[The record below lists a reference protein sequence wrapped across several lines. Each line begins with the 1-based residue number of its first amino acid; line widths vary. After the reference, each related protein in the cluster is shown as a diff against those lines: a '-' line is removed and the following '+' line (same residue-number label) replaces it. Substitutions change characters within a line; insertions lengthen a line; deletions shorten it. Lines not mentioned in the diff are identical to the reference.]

1 MKTYQVG
8 GAVRDRLLGLPVHDI
23 DYVVVGS
30 SVKEMLG
37 NGFRPVGSHF
47 PVFLHPQTQHEYA
60 LARTERKT
68 APGHQGFVFHADPSI
83 RLADD
88 LKRRDLTINAM
99 AQEVNASGEL
109 VGHLI
114 DPYRGKVDLE
124 QGTFRHLSDAF
135 SEDPLR
141 VLRVAR
147 FAARFPTF
155 MIAPE
160 TLAIMKYMVG
170 KSELTTLSKERIWQ
184 ELARALRSQAPE
196 RFIDVLEECG
206 ALEEIWP
213 TAFTVQWRNMSS
225 RKEMLAQLN
234 QVVAIH
240 PEIDKRLAIL
250 LKKLKPV
257 EISTWGGELRVPN
270 EITEY
275 CFAVAEFEACHEFVL
290 SPHIVLDLF
299 NRTDVWRKP
308 ARFTE
313 VMKLF
318 ESIGVGVA
326 NWSKL
331 VNAALQVD
339 GGQIAAKISQLGSSS
354 NLGEQIHQ
362 AVVHARLMAI
372 SQALDQ

>member
-1 MKTYQVG
+1 LKTYQVG

-83 RLADD
+83 RLEDD

-124 QGTFRHLSDAF
+124 QGIFRHLSDAF

-155 MIAPE
+155 TIAPE
-160 TLAIMKYMVG
+160 TLAIMKHMVS
-170 KSELTTLSKERIWQ
+170 KDELKTLSKERIWQ

-225 RKEMLAQLN
+225 KKEMLAQLN

-354 NLGEQIHQ
+354 NLGEEIHQ

-372 SQALDQ
+372 SQALD

>member
-83 RLADD
+83 QLEDD

-114 DPYRGKVDLE
+114 DPYRGKADLE
-124 QGTFRHLSDAF
+124 QGIFRHLSDAF

-155 MIAPE
+155 TIAPE
-160 TLAIMKYMVG
+160 TLAIMKHMVS
-170 KSELTTLSKERIWQ
+170 KDELKTLSKERIWQ

-225 RKEMLAQLN
+225 KKEMLAQLN
-234 QVVAIH
+234 QVVAVH

-354 NLGEQIHQ
+354 NLGEEIHQ

-372 SQALDQ
+372 SQALD

>member
-1 MKTYQVG
+1 LKTYQVG

-83 RLADD
+83 QLEDD

-114 DPYRGKVDLE
+114 DPYQGTVDLE
-124 QGTFRHLSDAF
+124 QGIFRHLSDAF

-155 MIAPE
+155 TIAPE
-160 TLAIMKYMVG
+160 TLAIMKHMVN
-170 KSELTTLSKERIWQ
+170 KDELKTLSKERIWQ

-225 RKEMLAQLN
+225 RKEMLAQLK

-250 LKKLKPV
+250 LKKLKPGD
-257 EISTWGGELRVPN
+257 ISTWGGELRVPN

-290 SPHIVLDLF
+290 SPQIVLDLF

-372 SQALDQ
+372 SQALD

>member
-83 RLADD
+83 QLEDD

-109 VGHLI
+109 IGHLI

-124 QGTFRHLSDAF
+124 QGIFRHLSDAF

-155 MIAPE
+155 TIAPE
-160 TLAIMKYMVG
+160 TLAIMKHMVS
-170 KSELTTLSKERIWQ
+170 KDELKTLSKERIWQ
-184 ELARALRSQAPE
+184 ELARALRSQAPQ

-225 RKEMLAQLN
+225 RKEMLAQLK

-290 SPHIVLDLF
+290 SPQIVLDLF

-372 SQALDQ
+372 SQALD

>member
-83 RLADD
+83 QLEDD

-114 DPYRGKVDLE
+114 DPYQGTVDLE
-124 QGTFRHLSDAF
+124 QGIFRHLSDAF

-155 MIAPE
+155 TIAPE
-160 TLAIMKYMVG
+160 TLAIMKHMVS
-170 KSELTTLSKERIWQ
+170 KDELKTLSKERIWQ

-225 RKEMLAQLN
+225 RKEMLAQLK

-250 LKKLKPV
+250 LKKLKPGD
-257 EISTWGGELRVPN
+257 ISTWGGELRVPN

-290 SPHIVLDLF
+290 SPHIALDLF

-372 SQALDQ
+372 SQALD

>member
-83 RLADD
+83 QLEDD

-114 DPYRGKVDLE
+114 DPYRGKADLE
-124 QGTFRHLSDAF
+124 QGIFRHLSDAF

-155 MIAPE
+155 TIAPE
-160 TLAIMKYMVG
+160 TLAIMKHMVS
-170 KSELTTLSKERIWQ
+170 KDELKTLSKERIWQ

-225 RKEMLAQLN
+225 KKEMLAQLN

-290 SPHIVLDLF
+290 SPQIVLDLF

-372 SQALDQ
+372 SQALD

>member
-114 DPYRGKVDLE
+114 DPYQGTVDLE
-124 QGTFRHLSDAF
+124 QGIFRHLSDAF

-155 MIAPE
+155 TIAPE
-160 TLAIMKYMVG
+160 TLAIMKHMVN
-170 KSELTTLSKERIWQ
+170 KDELKTLSKERIWQ

-225 RKEMLAQLN
+225 RKEMRAQLN

-290 SPHIVLDLF
+290 SPQIVLDLF

-372 SQALDQ
+372 SQALD

>member
-1 MKTYQVG
+1 LKTYQVG

-83 RLADD
+83 QLEDD

-109 VGHLI
+109 IGHLI

-124 QGTFRHLSDAF
+124 QGIFRHLSDAF

-155 MIAPE
+155 TIAPE
-160 TLAIMKYMVG
+160 TLAIMKHMVS
-170 KSELTTLSKERIWQ
+170 KDELKTLSKERIWQ
-184 ELARALRSQAPE
+184 ELARALRSQAPQ

-225 RKEMLAQLN
+225 RKEMLAQLK

-250 LKKLKPV
+250 LKKLKPGD
-257 EISTWGGELRVPN
+257 ISTWGGELRVPN

-290 SPHIVLDLF
+290 SPQIVLDLF

-372 SQALDQ
+372 SQALD

>member
-83 RLADD
+83 RLEDD

-124 QGTFRHLSDAF
+124 QGIFRHLSDAF

-155 MIAPE
+155 TIAPE
-160 TLAIMKYMVG
+160 TLAIMKHMVS
-170 KSELTTLSKERIWQ
+170 KDELKTLSKERIWQ

-354 NLGEQIHQ
+354 NLGEEIHQ

-372 SQALDQ
+372 SQALD

>member
-83 RLADD
+83 QLEDD

-124 QGTFRHLSDAF
+124 QGIFRHLSDAF

-155 MIAPE
+155 TIAPE
-160 TLAIMKYMVG
+160 TLAIMKHMVN
-170 KSELTTLSKERIWQ
+170 KDELKTLSKERIWQ

-234 QVVAIH
+234 QVVAVH

-250 LKKLKPV
+250 LKKLKPA

-372 SQALDQ
+372 SEALD

>member
-1 MKTYQVG
+1 LKTYQVG

-83 RLADD
+83 QLEDD

-114 DPYRGKVDLE
+114 DPYQGTVDLE
-124 QGTFRHLSDAF
+124 QGIFRHLSDAF

-155 MIAPE
+155 TIAPE
-160 TLAIMKYMVG
+160 TLAIMKHMVS

-225 RKEMLAQLN
+225 RKEMLAQLK

-250 LKKLKPV
+250 LKKLKPGD
-257 EISTWGGELRVPN
+257 ISTWGGELRVPN

-290 SPHIVLDLF
+290 SPQIVLDLF

-372 SQALDQ
+372 SQALD

>member
-68 APGHQGFVFHADPSI
+68 APGHQGFIFHADPSI
-83 RLADD
+83 QLEDD

-124 QGTFRHLSDAF
+124 QGIFRHLSDAF

-155 MIAPE
+155 TIAPE
-160 TLAIMKYMVG
+160 TLAIMKHMVS
-170 KSELTTLSKERIWQ
+170 KDELKTLSKERIWQ

-225 RKEMLAQLN
+225 RKEMLAQLK

-250 LKKLKPV
+250 LKKLKPGD
-257 EISTWGGELRVPN
+257 ISTWGGELRVPN

-290 SPHIVLDLF
+290 SPQIVLDLF

-372 SQALDQ
+372 SQALD

>member
-1 MKTYQVG
+1 LKTYQVG

-83 RLADD
+83 QLEDD

-124 QGTFRHLSDAF
+124 QGIFRHLSDAF

-155 MIAPE
+155 TIAPE
-160 TLAIMKYMVG
+160 TLAIMKYMVS
-170 KSELTTLSKERIWQ
+170 KDELKTLSKERIWQ

-234 QVVAIH
+234 QVVAVH

-275 CFAVAEFEACHEFVL
+275 CFAVAEFEACHEFVP

-354 NLGEQIHQ
+354 NLGEEIHQ

-372 SQALDQ
+372 SQALD

>member
-68 APGHQGFVFHADPSI
+68 APGHQGFIFHADPSI
-83 RLADD
+83 QLEDD

-114 DPYRGKVDLE
+114 DPYQGTVDLE
-124 QGTFRHLSDAF
+124 QGIFRHLSDAF

-155 MIAPE
+155 TIAPE
-160 TLAIMKYMVG
+160 TLAIMKHMVS
-170 KSELTTLSKERIWQ
+170 KDELKTLSKERIWQ

-225 RKEMLAQLN
+225 RKEMLAQLK

-250 LKKLKPV
+250 LKKLKPGD
-257 EISTWGGELRVPN
+257 ISTWGGELRVPN

-290 SPHIVLDLF
+290 SPQIVLDLF

-372 SQALDQ
+372 SQALD

>member
-8 GAVRDRLLGLPVHDI
+8 GAVRDRLLGLSVHDI

-30 SVKEMLG
+30 TVKEMLA
-37 NGFRPVGSHF
+37 NGFRPVGSYF

-68 APGHQGFVFHADPSI
+68 APGHQGFVFHADRSI
-83 RLADD
+83 QLEDD

-124 QGTFRHLSDAF
+124 QGIFRHLSDAF

-155 MIAPE
+155 TIAPE
-160 TLAIMKYMVG
+160 TLAIMKHMVS
-170 KSELTTLSKERIWQ
+170 KDELKTLSKERIWQ

-225 RKEMLAQLN
+225 KKEMLAQLN

-250 LKKLKPV
+250 LKKLKPA

-354 NLGEQIHQ
+354 NLGEEIHQ

-372 SQALDQ
+372 SQALD

>member
-1 MKTYQVG
+1 MKIYQVG

-30 SVKEMLG
+30 SVEEMLA

-68 APGHQGFVFHADPSI
+68 APGHQGFIFHADPSI
-83 RLADD
+83 QLEDD

-114 DPYRGKVDLE
+114 DPYQGTVDLE
-124 QGTFRHLSDAF
+124 QGIFRHLSDAF

-155 MIAPE
+155 TIAPE
-160 TLAIMKYMVG
+160 TLAIMKHMVS
-170 KSELTTLSKERIWQ
+170 KDELKTLSKERIWQ

-225 RKEMLAQLN
+225 RKEMLAQLK

-250 LKKLKPV
+250 LKKLKPGD
-257 EISTWGGELRVPN
+257 ISTWGGELRVPN

-290 SPHIVLDLF
+290 SPQIVLDLF

-372 SQALDQ
+372 SQALD

>member
-124 QGTFRHLSDAF
+124 QGIFRHLSDAF

-155 MIAPE
+155 TIAPE
-160 TLAIMKYMVG
+160 TLAIMKHMVS
-170 KSELTTLSKERIWQ
+170 KDELKTLSKERIWQ

-225 RKEMLAQLN
+225 KKEMLAQLN

-354 NLGEQIHQ
+354 NLGEEIHQ

-372 SQALDQ
+372 SQALD

>member
-68 APGHQGFVFHADPSI
+68 APGHQGFIFHADPSI
-83 RLADD
+83 QLEDD

-109 VGHLI
+109 IGHLI

-124 QGTFRHLSDAF
+124 QGIFRHLSDAF

-170 KSELTTLSKERIWQ
+170 KDELTTLSKERIWQ

-196 RFIDVLEECG
+196 RFIDILEECG

-225 RKEMLAQLN
+225 RKEMLAQLK

-250 LKKLKPV
+250 LKKLKPGD
-257 EISTWGGELRVPN
+257 ISTWGGELRVPN

-290 SPHIVLDLF
+290 SPQIVLDLF

-372 SQALDQ
+372 SQALD

>member
-1 MKTYQVG
+1 LKTYQVG

-83 RLADD
+83 QLEDD

-124 QGTFRHLSDAF
+124 QGIFRHLSDAF

-155 MIAPE
+155 TIAPE
-160 TLAIMKYMVG
+160 TLAIMKHMVS
-170 KSELTTLSKERIWQ
+170 KDELKTLSKERIWQ

-225 RKEMLAQLN
+225 RKEMLAQLK

-250 LKKLKPV
+250 LKKLKPGD
-257 EISTWGGELRVPN
+257 ISTWGGELRVPN

-290 SPHIVLDLF
+290 SPQIVLDLF

-372 SQALDQ
+372 SQALD

>member
-83 RLADD
+83 QLEDD

-124 QGTFRHLSDAF
+124 QGIFRHLSDAF

-155 MIAPE
+155 TIAPE
-160 TLAIMKYMVG
+160 TLAIMKHMVS
-170 KSELTTLSKERIWQ
+170 KDELKTLSKERIWQ

-290 SPHIVLDLF
+290 SPNIVLDLF

-354 NLGEQIHQ
+354 NLGEEIHQ

-372 SQALDQ
+372 SQALD

>member
-83 RLADD
+83 QLEDD

-124 QGTFRHLSDAF
+124 QGIFRHLSDAF

-155 MIAPE
+155 TIAPE
-160 TLAIMKYMVG
+160 TLAIMKHMVS
-170 KSELTTLSKERIWQ
+170 KDELKTLSKERIWQ

-275 CFAVAEFEACHEFVL
+275 CFAVAEFEACHEFVP

-362 AVVHARLMAI
+362 AVVHARLLAI
-372 SQALDQ
+372 SQALD

>member
-68 APGHQGFVFHADPSI
+68 APGHQGFIFHADPSI
-83 RLADD
+83 QLEDD

-109 VGHLI
+109 IGHLI
-114 DPYRGKVDLE
+114 DPYQGTVDLE
-124 QGTFRHLSDAF
+124 QGIFRHLSDAF

-155 MIAPE
+155 TIAPE
-160 TLAIMKYMVG
+160 TLAIMKHMVS
-170 KSELTTLSKERIWQ
+170 KDELKTLSKERIWQ

-225 RKEMLAQLN
+225 RKEMLAQLK

-290 SPHIVLDLF
+290 SPQIVLDLF

-372 SQALDQ
+372 SQALD

>member
-1 MKTYQVG
+1 LKTYQVG

-83 RLADD
+83 QLEDD

-109 VGHLI
+109 IGHLI
-114 DPYRGKVDLE
+114 DPYQGTVDLE
-124 QGTFRHLSDAF
+124 QGIFRHLSDAF

-155 MIAPE
+155 TIAPE
-160 TLAIMKYMVG
+160 TLAIMKHMVS
-170 KSELTTLSKERIWQ
+170 KDELKTLSKERIWQ
-184 ELARALRSQAPE
+184 ELARALRSQAPQ

-234 QVVAIH
+234 QVVGIH

-250 LKKLKPV
+250 LKKLKPGD
-257 EISTWGGELRVPN
+257 ISTWGGELRVPN

-290 SPHIVLDLF
+290 SPQIVLDLF

-372 SQALDQ
+372 SQALD

>member
-83 RLADD
+83 QLEDD

-124 QGTFRHLSDAF
+124 QGIFRHLSDAF

-155 MIAPE
+155 TIAPE
-160 TLAIMKYMVG
+160 TLAIMKHMVN
-170 KSELTTLSKERIWQ
+170 KDELKTLSKERIWQ
-184 ELARALRSQAPE
+184 ELAKALRSQAPE

-206 ALEEIWP
+206 ALEKIWP

-225 RKEMLAQLN
+225 KKEMLAQLN

-275 CFAVAEFEACHEFVL
+275 CFAVAEFEACHEFVP

-339 GGQIAAKISQLGSSS
+339 GGQIAAKISQLGLSS
-354 NLGEQIHQ
+354 NLGEEIHQ

-372 SQALDQ
+372 SQALD

>member
-83 RLADD
+83 QLEDD

-114 DPYRGKVDLE
+114 DPYQGTVDLE
-124 QGTFRHLSDAF
+124 QGIFRHLSDAF

-155 MIAPE
+155 TIAPE
-160 TLAIMKYMVG
+160 TLAIMKHMVS
-170 KSELTTLSKERIWQ
+170 KDELKTLSKERIWQ

-225 RKEMLAQLN
+225 RKEMLAQLK

-250 LKKLKPV
+250 LKKLKPGD
-257 EISTWGGELRVPN
+257 ISTWGGELRVPN

-290 SPHIVLDLF
+290 SPQIVLDLF

-362 AVVHARLMAI
+362 AVVHARLTAI
-372 SQALDQ
+372 SQALD

>member
-83 RLADD
+83 QLEED

-114 DPYRGKVDLE
+114 DPYQGTVDLE
-124 QGTFRHLSDAF
+124 QGIFRHLSDAF

-155 MIAPE
+155 TIAPE
-160 TLAIMKYMVG
+160 TLAIMKHMVS
-170 KSELTTLSKERIWQ
+170 KDELKTLSKERIWQ

-225 RKEMLAQLN
+225 RKEMLAQLK

-250 LKKLKPV
+250 LKKLKPGD
-257 EISTWGGELRVPN
+257 ISTWGGELRVPN

-290 SPHIVLDLF
+290 SPQIVLDLF

-372 SQALDQ
+372 SQALD

>member
-83 RLADD
+83 QLEDD

-109 VGHLI
+109 IGHLI

-124 QGTFRHLSDAF
+124 QGIFRHLSDAF

-155 MIAPE
+155 TIAPE
-160 TLAIMKYMVG
+160 TLAIMKHMVS
-170 KSELTTLSKERIWQ
+170 KDELKTLSKERIWQ
-184 ELARALRSQAPE
+184 ELARALRSQAPQ

-234 QVVAIH
+234 QVVGIH

-250 LKKLKPV
+250 LKKLKPGD
-257 EISTWGGELRVPN
+257 ISTWGGELRVPN

-290 SPHIVLDLF
+290 SPQIVLDLF

-372 SQALDQ
+372 SQALD

>member
-124 QGTFRHLSDAF
+124 QGIFRHLSDAF

-155 MIAPE
+155 TIAPE
-160 TLAIMKYMVG
+160 TLAIMKHMVS
-170 KSELTTLSKERIWQ
+170 KDELKTLSKERIWQ

-213 TAFTVQWRNMSS
+213 TAFTVQWQNISS
-225 RKEMLAQLN
+225 REEMLTQLN

-240 PEIDKRLAIL
+240 PELDKRLAIL
-250 LKKLKPV
+250 LKKLKPE
-257 EISTWGGELRVPN
+257 EIGAWGDELRIPN
-270 EITEY
+270 DITEY
-275 CFAVAEFEACHEFVL
+275 CFTMAEFEECREFIL
-290 SPHIVLDLF
+290 SPQIVLDLF

-308 ARFTE
+308 TRFTE

-318 ESIGVGVA
+318 ESIGVGIA
-326 NWSKL
+326 NWPKL
-331 VNAALQVD
+331 LNAALQVD
-339 GGQIAAKISQLGSSS
+339 GGQIAAKISQQGSSS

>member
-124 QGTFRHLSDAF
+124 QGIFRHLSDAF

-155 MIAPE
+155 TIAPE
-160 TLAIMKYMVG
+160 TLAIMKYMVS
-170 KSELTTLSKERIWQ
+170 KDELKTLSKERIWQ

-225 RKEMLAQLN
+225 KKEMLAQLN

-372 SQALDQ
+372 SQALD

>member
-124 QGTFRHLSDAF
+124 QGIFRHLSDAF

-155 MIAPE
+155 TIAPE
-160 TLAIMKYMVG
+160 TLAIMKHMVS
-170 KSELTTLSKERIWQ
+170 KDELKTLSKERIWQ

-225 RKEMLAQLN
+225 KKEMLAQLN

-290 SPHIVLDLF
+290 SPQIVLDLF

-372 SQALDQ
+372 SQALD

>member
-83 RLADD
+83 QLEDD

-114 DPYRGKVDLE
+114 DPYQGKVDLE
-124 QGTFRHLSDAF
+124 QGIFRHLSDAF

-155 MIAPE
+155 TIAPE
-160 TLAIMKYMVG
+160 TLAIMKYMVS
-170 KSELTTLSKERIWQ
+170 KDELKTLSKERIWQ
-184 ELARALRSQAPE
+184 ELAKALRSQAPE

-275 CFAVAEFEACHEFVL
+275 CFAVAEFEACHEFVP

-354 NLGEQIHQ
+354 NLGEEIHQ

-372 SQALDQ
+372 SQALD

>member
-83 RLADD
+83 QLEDD

-114 DPYRGKVDLE
+114 DPYQGTVDLE
-124 QGTFRHLSDAF
+124 QGIFRHLSDAF

-155 MIAPE
+155 TIAPE
-160 TLAIMKYMVG
+160 TLAIMKHMVS
-170 KSELTTLSKERIWQ
+170 KDELKTLSKERIWQ

-213 TAFTVQWRNMSS
+213 TAFTVQWRNISS
-225 RKEMLAQLN
+225 RKEMRAQLN

-354 NLGEQIHQ
+354 NLGEEIHQ

-372 SQALDQ
+372 SQALD

>member
-83 RLADD
+83 QLEDD

-114 DPYRGKVDLE
+114 DPYQGTVDLE
-124 QGTFRHLSDAF
+124 QGIFRHLSDAF
-135 SEDPLR
+135 SDDPLR

-155 MIAPE
+155 TIAPE
-160 TLAIMKYMVG
+160 TLAIMKHMVS
-170 KSELTTLSKERIWQ
+170 KDELKTLSKERIWQ

-225 RKEMLAQLN
+225 RKEMLAQLK

-250 LKKLKPV
+250 LKKLKPGD
-257 EISTWGGELRVPN
+257 ISTWGGELRVPN

-290 SPHIVLDLF
+290 SPQIVLDLF

-372 SQALDQ
+372 SQALD

>member
-83 RLADD
+83 QLEDD

-109 VGHLI
+109 IGHLI
-114 DPYRGKVDLE
+114 DPYQGTVDLE
-124 QGTFRHLSDAF
+124 QGIFRHLSDAF

-155 MIAPE
+155 TIAPE
-160 TLAIMKYMVG
+160 TLAIMKHMVS
-170 KSELTTLSKERIWQ
+170 KDELKTLSKERIWQ
-184 ELARALRSQAPE
+184 ELARALRSQAPQ

-225 RKEMLAQLN
+225 RKEMLAQLK

-250 LKKLKPV
+250 LKKLKPGD
-257 EISTWGGELRVPN
+257 ISTWGGELRVPN

-290 SPHIVLDLF
+290 SPQIVLDLF

-372 SQALDQ
+372 SQALD

>member
-83 RLADD
+83 QLEDD

-109 VGHLI
+109 IGHLI
-114 DPYRGKVDLE
+114 DPYQGTVDLE
-124 QGTFRHLSDAF
+124 QGIFRHLSDAF

-155 MIAPE
+155 TIAPE
-160 TLAIMKYMVG
+160 TLAIMKHMVS
-170 KSELTTLSKERIWQ
+170 KDELKTLSKERIWQ

-250 LKKLKPV
+250 LKKLKPGD
-257 EISTWGGELRVPN
+257 ISTWGGELRVPN

-290 SPHIVLDLF
+290 SPQIVLDLF

-372 SQALDQ
+372 SQALD

>member
-23 DYVVVGS
+23 DYVVLGS
-30 SVKEMLG
+30 SVEEMLA

-83 RLADD
+83 QLEDD

-155 MIAPE
+155 TIAPE
-160 TLAIMKYMVG
+160 TLAIMKYMVS
-170 KSELTTLSKERIWQ
+170 KDELKTLSKERIWQ

-225 RKEMLAQLN
+225 KKEMLAQLN

-257 EISTWGGELRVPN
+257 EISAWGGELRVPN

-290 SPHIVLDLF
+290 SPQIVLDLF

-372 SQALDQ
+372 SQALD

>member
-1 MKTYQVG
+1 LKTYQVG

-83 RLADD
+83 QLEDD

-114 DPYRGKVDLE
+114 DPYQGTVDLE
-124 QGTFRHLSDAF
+124 QGIFRHLSDAF

-155 MIAPE
+155 TIAPE
-160 TLAIMKYMVG
+160 TLAIMKHMVS
-170 KSELTTLSKERIWQ
+170 KDELKTLSKERIWQ

-234 QVVAIH
+234 QVVAVH

-250 LKKLKPV
+250 LKKLKPA

-290 SPHIVLDLF
+290 SPQIVLDLF

-354 NLGEQIHQ
+354 NLGEEIHQ

-372 SQALDQ
+372 SQALD

>member
-124 QGTFRHLSDAF
+124 QGIFRHLSDAF

-155 MIAPE
+155 TIAPE
-160 TLAIMKYMVG
+160 TLAIMKYMVS
-170 KSELTTLSKERIWQ
+170 KDELKTLSKERIWQ

-234 QVVAIH
+234 QVVAVH

-250 LKKLKPV
+250 LKKLKPA

-354 NLGEQIHQ
+354 NLGEEIHQ

-372 SQALDQ
+372 SQALD